1 MARSFGLPQ
10 FAAGLAGI
18 SIAVSLAAA
27 CGGSD
32 YVDEPDAAHPD
43 GKAPDGETPDG
54 QGPDSTMPDA
64 DATSPDAADGTSPD
78 ASAKDGAS
86 PDSGSADA
94 DGGAVGMDGSIDA
107 DATIDAAVDGSVE
120 ASLDAP
126 VESSLD
132 ASLDVSLDVA
142 LDVGLDG
149 SPDASLDGPS
159 DGPAEAEAQADA
171 SDSGTS
177 GLMQSLFSA
186 TPFVVLGGGTVTNS
200 GVATVLLGDVGTTG
214 PSITGLTGPPF
225 QPSGT
230 TDIGNAVAS
239 QAVTDLGTAYVS
251 LAGQACP
258 PANDLTGQ
266 DLGGKTLAPG
276 VYCFTSSAGQI
287 ASTVLTFDAQNDPN
301 AVWIIQVKTAL
312 TVLDNASAIIING
325 PPTLACRIFWAMGTA
340 ATLNG
345 NTHML
350 GTMLASSQ
358 TSMLSGASLSPGRA
372 FGISAG
378 VTLLS
383 NTVSVATCP

>member
-1 MARSFGLPQ
+1 
-10 FAAGLAGI
+10 
-18 SIAVSLAAA
+18 
-27 CGGSD
+27 
-32 YVDEPDAAHPD
+32 
-43 GKAPDGETPDG
+43 
-54 QGPDSTMPDA
+54 
-64 DATSPDAADGTSPD
+64 
-78 ASAKDGAS
+78 
-86 PDSGSADA
+86 
-94 DGGAVGMDGSIDA
+94 
-107 DATIDAAVDGSVE
+107 
-120 ASLDAP
+120 
-126 VESSLD
+126 
-132 ASLDVSLDVA
+132 
-142 LDVGLDG
+142 
-149 SPDASLDGPS
+149 
-159 DGPAEAEAQADA
+159 
-171 SDSGTS
+171 
-177 GLMQSLFSA
+177 MQSLFSA

-258 PANDLTGQ
+258 PANNLTGQ